1 MKPIAKI
8 YHVLVTR
15 YTYSDGLWTRLDG
28 NDAIKCPN
36 TLNDQC
42 RQNNISLSHYCIDP
56 YSGDMGCLPIKYA
69 ADTYVHCLG
78 ATNEQYHCQEEY
90 PLDYDKRFKCWNSS
104 ICISPL
110 QLCDCHVDCPFE
122 DDENDLLCRWGK
134 NQCHPATLTWAC
146 HRGIYVHTPNL
157 KKNFSCFCPPSYYG
171 NRCQYQTKR
180 LSVVLQLETS
190 AIFYR
195 HLVSLIDPRNGTI
208 ISYEDILYTP
218 EYQCTPKI
226 YFNLLYSQL
235 LSDKE
240 QSKILR
246 SN

>member
-36 TLNDQC
+36 TLNDQR

-134 NQCHPATLTWAC
+134 NQCHPGC
-146 HRGIYVHTPNL
+146 
-157 KKNFSCFCPPSYYG
+157 
-171 NRCQYQTKR
+171 
-180 LSVVLQLETS
+180 VVLQLETS